1 MWTYVLFNHKITRLL
16 VVHAWCH
23 LKFSTEYFFNRKIYA
38 CSCVVILDCIEDERN
53 SRVES
58 GKVWSLTILLSRS
71 RGQRPNFIMHTA
83 PDCLFLF
90 FAVALVP
97 LFDGLIM
104 TGVMDC
110 YLTGG
115 NWRQYSERS
124 VHFQFILPQKDY
136 IVAFGVYFDINGYL
150 KFCSWPLLSQLDP
163 INCPSLA
170 KISKELKAFK
180 HYLVKYFFKHSAYEI
195 QTLHGSFSIF
205 FT

>member
-1 MWTYVLFNHKITRLL
+1 MPKKVYLKNLKINHALTFGMPKKFYKYWVSLCDIIR
-16 VVHAWCH
+16 VKRSASCGQVKYSSSVHIWR
-23 LKFSTEYFFNRKIYA
+23 SP
-38 CSCVVILDCIEDERN
+38 
-53 SRVES
+53 
-58 GKVWSLTILLSRS
+58 WS

-90 FAVALVP
+90 FAVALAP

-136 IVAFGVYFDINGYL
+136 IVVFGVYFDINGYL
-150 KFCSWPLLSQLDP
+150 ECCSWPLLSQLDP
-163 INCPSLA
+163 INCSSLA
-170 KISKELKAFK
+170 KISKD
-180 HYLVKYFFKHSAYEI
+180 YN
-195 QTLHGSFSIF
+195 
-205 FT
+205 

>member
-1 MWTYVLFNHKITRLL
+1 MSPENFHPLF
-16 VVHAWCH
+16 
-23 LKFSTEYFFNRKIYA
+23 FSGKHIYP
-38 CSCVVILDCIEDERN
+38 CFCDVIFDCIEDERN

-58 GKVWSLTILLSRS
+58 GKVWSLTILLSRP

-115 NWRQYSERS
+115 N
-124 VHFQFILPQKDY
+124 
-136 IVAFGVYFDINGYL
+136 
-150 KFCSWPLLSQLDP
+150 
-163 INCPSLA
+163 
-170 KISKELKAFK
+170 
-180 HYLVKYFFKHSAYEI
+180 
-195 QTLHGSFSIF
+195 
-205 FT
+205 

>member
-1 MWTYVLFNHKITRLL
+1 MSPENFHPLF
-16 VVHAWCH
+16 
-23 LKFSTEYFFNRKIYA
+23 FSGKHIYP
-38 CSCVVILDCIEDERN
+38 CFCDVIFDCIEDERN

-58 GKVWSLTILLSRS
+58 GKVWSLTILLSRP

-90 FAVALVP
+90 FVVALAP

-163 INCPSLA
+163 INCSSLA
-170 KISKELKAFK
+170 KISKD
-180 HYLVKYFFKHSAYEI
+180 YY
-195 QTLHGSFSIF
+195 
-205 FT
+205 